1 MSSIQFVTLLLLVS
15 EGELTIKRVAEFLG
29 RSESATSRML
39 DQLVVRGLVCRRE
52 DERDRRVKR
61 VSLSES
67 GLSFVN
73 TLEQKRVEAQ
83 MVVMTY
89 LAPEERAVVA
99 QAMQFL
105 ADAARRHALEH
116 AEPETTILHVP
127 DE

>member
-1 MSSIQFVTLLLLVS
+1 
-15 EGELTIKRVAEFLG
+15 
-29 RSESATSRML
+29 
-39 DQLVVRGLVCRRE
+39 
-52 DERDRRVKR
+52 
-61 VSLSES
+61 
-67 GLSFVN
+67 
-73 TLEQKRVEAQ
+73 

-116 AEPETTILHVP
+116 TEDIP